1 MKKIR
6 TIFGNYLCEMELSDF
21 SIGDRVKY
29 DGNGNAPKYLAEYN
43 DLFVKKIN
51 VKNIKVGCTS
61 FPNEFW
67 NISPVHL
74 KKVSNEQNRI
84 FNGGN

>member
-1 MKKIR
+1 MKKIQ
-6 TIFGNYLCEMELSDF
+6 TLFGNHLYEMELSDF

-51 VKNIKVGCTS
+51 TKNIKVGCIS

-67 NISPVHL
+67 NISPVNL
-74 KKVSNEQNRI
+74 KIVNKKN
-84 FNGGN
+84 